1 LRCYLGRF
9 HGATSAGERMSARYQ
24 ALTEKE
30 KQTLRLIVR
39 GHDAKSMARHLGLS
53 VHTVNERLRDARR
66 KLEVSSSREAARLL
80 LDSEG
85 DAPQNLAD
93 KQIGEA
99 RGSAN
104 REQYTAPG
112 FGQRRTQ
119 RQIALIAGVVLMSLI
134 LVLLASSLI
143 ADGSAPPTATNQ
155 QPTQTAAPLA
165 VQKSE
170 VVRSARAWLV
180 LGDQGRWK
188 DGWLATATSFRTAN
202 SAERWAEV
210 QEQVRVPLGKVVSRT
225 ALSQESV
232 PAPPAGVEVVKFRTS
247 FANKADVI
255 ETVSLARDGSDWR
268 VVGIYLD

>member
-1 LRCYLGRF
+1 M
-9 HGATSAGERMSARYQ
+9 SAGYQ

-80 LDSEG
+80 LETEG
-85 DAPQNLAD
+85 DDPQNVAD
-93 KQIGEA
+93 KRIGEA
-99 RGSAN
+99 
-104 REQYTAPG
+104 APSVDV
-112 FGQRRTQ
+112 GQ
-119 RQIALIAGVVLMSLI
+119 
-134 LVLLASSLI
+134 
-143 ADGSAPPTATNQ
+143 GSAPASGQGRRPRLMELIVGVVIMSFVLGVLALSLISDGTPPSAASNAASGET
-155 QPTQTAAPLA
+155 TAPLA
-165 VQKSE
+165 VGESE
-170 VVRSARAWLV
+170 VVRSAREWLE

-188 DGWLATATSFRTAN
+188 DGWLGTATSFRKSNTA
-202 SAERWAEV
+202 EKWAEV
-210 QEQVRVPLGKVVSRT
+210 AQQVRVPLGAVISRT

-255 ETVSLARDGSDWR
+255 ETVSLAREGSDWK